1 MTPSRTHEAAEKLLG
16 NASFHVGRELR
27 WVTGMAAA
35 RGGGAR
41 APIHVYA
48 GVEFLDMIAELVSPF
63 ESAHATTENAGGT
76 TTVKTAEE
84 RRGDL
89 ADATLSLHSEPTVV
103 NVLFCADP
111 NGAARRGAAAVIRMI
126 TPSCDPLAR
135 RRCPPIFS
143 SEHIF
148 RPQLVFCSVRK
159 LQPRTAGR
167 ISARK
172 EKERMEAGY
181 KKKQACLGDCR
192 ASDENDYVDDEW
204 FAKMLCFSASA
215 PNSTMMNRVQ
225 FPLHNPCNS
234 NNKVSR
240 AGIGTCFIWRPWG
253 V

>member
-1 MTPSRTHEAAEKLLG
+1 MEVALPLPFLMTPSRTHEAAEKLLG

-63 ESAHATTENAGGT
+63 ESAHATTKNAGGT

-111 NGAARRGAAAVIRMI
+111 NGAARRGGCNKDDYSIMRPAGAAALPTYFLER
-126 TPSCDPLAR
+126 AH
-135 RRCPPIFS
+135 FS
-143 SEHIF
+143 SPI
-148 RPQLVFCSVRK
+148 SVLLREEI
-159 LQPRTAGR
+159 A
-167 ISARK
+167 
-172 EKERMEAGY
+172 
-181 KKKQACLGDCR
+181 
-192 ASDENDYVDDEW
+192 ASHGGKN
-204 FAKMLCFSASA
+204 
-215 PNSTMMNRVQ
+215 
-225 FPLHNPCNS
+225 
-234 NNKVSR
+234 
-240 AGIGTCFIWRPWG
+240 
-253 V
+253 